1 MEKELPHNTE
11 TEQSLLWAMLIDE
24 DIINLIDLKQK
35 DFYDNNLGRLFWLM
49 KKIKTSWSKV
59 DLVIIYNYLQKNN
72 LTNIF
77 SMTDLAWLTE
87 LVPTTSNWKTYQE
100 IIRENSHRRQMILYA
115 RQIESLW
122 YSWDMWNA
130 LDKIENIS
138 EYIFDIK
145 PQPQEEENLFIYVNA
160 FEEFRDKIKSRKGM
174 LWIPTIFPVIDKLTK
189 WQQEWKV
196 TTLVAYSNVWK
207 SKLSYAYVS
216 NFLKQGKKVMYLS
229 LEVDKA
235 MLFSNVLANYYDKN
249 YYDILDPNFFYKMED
264 FEKLEIYDNIYKLE
278 DIKNIIRVRSPDIV
292 FIDFIQNIQASWTE
306 TEKMTTIA
314 QEIQQ
319 LAIQTWISFFNLS
332 QANNESRFK
341 GWTDIQP
348 KWSWAI
354 FASTDLLFALSK
366 EENQLYFTISK
377 NKYWPTHKKFL
388 LEPNETFTTFKIS
401 EEIQNNWLNT

>member
-366 EENQLYFTISK
+366 EDNQLYFTISK

>member
-1 MEKELPHNTE
+1 MENELPHNTE

-366 EENQLYFTISK
+366 EDNQLYFTISK